1 MFDTYDDNTD
11 PDLDISLEVVQVG
24 LCCAASIDKK
34 WPRVKVAKRNRIT
47 DNLLKF
53 LDFGGLYSVQLICL
67 KWLLTKFCSRP
78 AQALPAQLSCLAPPH
93 GSSILG
99 H

>member
-53 LDFGGLYSVQLICL
+53 LDFGGLYSVQLKLVYHLFYQHILRL
-67 KWLLTKFCSRP
+67 KY
-78 AQALPAQLSCLAPPH
+78 PPPEKTF
-93 GSSILG
+93 
-99 H
+99 